1 MPFAALS
8 ASLRFLRRSAP
19 RVLLAVALAGTSLL
33 TAQPATA
40 PTAPSAPAAPTVPPK
55 PMGTLLFIGN
65 SFLFGSGSPLRFYE
79 AHTVTDLNGTGFGG
93 VPAVF
98 KLLALQA
105 GLDFDVSQETV
116 SGQGFDHHFA
126 EKAAIL
132 GSRPWDRV
140 VMQSFSLLDRAKPGD
155 PTLLIKSAG
164 QIADLLHRKNPKV
177 DIRLIAT
184 WPRADHVYPE
194 KGHWHGKTVE
204 RMALDVRAAYDLAA
218 AASPHIRGVIPV
230 GEAWVRAMRTGLADP
245 NPYDGVEF
253 GKINL
258 WTWDHYHGST
268 AGLYLEALVIFG
280 DVTGLDPRGLGK
292 AERAAYE
299 LGLSGDQAVA
309 LQQVAYDEL
318 MAMPGRTQLAPFTA
332 VIVPRTPPRRN

>member
-1 MPFAALS
+1 MPFAALTS
-8 ASLRFLRRSAP
+8 HRRFHHAARGALLGFA
-19 RVLLAVALAGTSLL
+19 LAVVAALS
-33 TAQPATA
+33 AQPT
-40 PTAPSAPAAPTVPPK
+40 PAPAAAARPALPTAPPK
-55 PMGTLLFIGN
+55 PMGSLLFIGN

-98 KLLALQA
+98 KLMALQA

-126 EKAAIL
+126 EKAAVI

-164 QIADLLHRKNPKV
+164 QIADLVHRKNPRV

-194 KGHWHGKTVE
+194 KGHWHGKSVE
-204 RMALDVRAAYDLAA
+204 RMALDVRAAYDRAA

-253 GKINL
+253 GRINL

-280 DVTGLDPRGLGK
+280 DVTGLDPRSLGK
-292 AERAAYE
+292 TERTGYE
-299 LGLSGDQAVA
+299 LGLSGDQMVA

-318 MAMPGRTQLAPFTA
+318 MAVPGRAQLAPFTA
-332 VIVPRTPPRRN
+332 VAVPRQHPRRP

>member
-1 MPFAALS
+1 MPWSFPTAFGNL
-8 ASLRFLRRSAP
+8 LRQPARSAL
-19 RVLLAVALAGTSLL
+19 VLLALCSALGLQ
-33 TAQPATA
+33 AQPAAA
-40 PTAPSAPAAPTVPPK
+40 PGKAAPPAAPAAPR

-65 SFLFGSGSPLRFYE
+65 SFLFGSGSPLRYYE

-126 EKAAIL
+126 EKADVI

-155 PTLLIKSAG
+155 PALLIKSAA
-164 QIADLLHRKNPKV
+164 QIAELLHRRNPRV

-184 WPRADHVYPE
+184 WPRADHVYPA

-204 RMALDVRAAYDLAA
+204 QMALDVRAAYNQAA
-218 AASPHIRGVIPV
+218 ANSPHIRGVIPV
-230 GEAWVRAMRTGLADP
+230 GEAWVRAMKTGVADP

-258 WTWDHYHGST
+258 WTHDHYHGST

-280 DVTGLDPRGLGK
+280 DVTGLDPRSLGK
-292 AERAAYE
+292 AERTAYE

-318 MAMPGRTQLAPFTA
+318 MAAPGRTGLAPFTA
-332 VIVPRTPPRRN
+332 VVVPRTPPRRN